1 MLDTLEPHR
10 QQILCLVFR
19 HNVNVNSGIKSKTS
33 AAVLTHQPPAT
44 GHHEGLFVNCPLR
57 KLRQALSLNVWS
69 HDPSLTSLLQWPAVH
84 VYTDPRRPGDGQWRA
99 ERSLVNFDWTHSA
112 SNILITWEMGYIR
125 SRYDYL
131 EQSWVNESTSL
142 DAWGGILFKFMFMLY
157 SI

>member
-19 HNVNVNSGIKSKTS
+19 HNVNVNFGIKKARHRQLSWHTS
-33 AAVLTHQPPAT
+33 HLQLGITR
-44 GHHEGLFVNCPLR
+44 GFLLI
-57 KLRQALSLNVWS
+57 ALSENCVKLCLS
-69 HDPSLTSLLQWPAVH
+69 MFDLMIPLSPLYSSDQLYMCTLT
-84 VYTDPRRPGDGQWRA
+84 RGGPGDGQWRA

-131 EQSWVNESTSL
+131 EQSWVNVS
-142 DAWGGILFKFMFMLY
+142 WGGIIFISIHALPLLLY
-157 SI
+157 TK